1 MAGETRDD
9 GSDDV
14 PRRSISIEPEKWW
27 KNAQSRGERREEGEE
42 WKKEKKE
49 EIGGG
54 GPIKRGRERRRMNG
68 RAVWNL
74 GNAHSLLFSFF
85 PLSFFFLFPP
95 PPPPGRQSRL
105 TGFLT
110 SVGNIFGVIIAWFSD
125 SPYSQLLWMIRRMKE
140 SDERRGDWKNVSCDL
155 WSMVNWSTIKRY
167 DLLIIRCSAFVLR
180 LLRRIYI

>member
-95 PPPPGRQSRL
+95 PPSPPVDKADLPVSWPPSGI
-105 TGFLT
+105 F
-110 SVGNIFGVIIAWFSD
+110 SVSLSHD
-125 SPYSQLLWMIRRMKE
+125 SPILRTPSYCGWSGEWRRVTRGEGTGKTCRAIY
-140 SDERRGDWKNVSCDL
+140 DRWWIGRR
-155 WSMVNWSTIKRY
+155 
-167 DLLIIRCSAFVLR
+167 
-180 LLRRIYI
+180 

>member
-1 MAGETRDD
+1 MVGETRDD

-95 PPPPGRQSRL
+95 PPSPRSTKPTYR
-105 TGFLT
+105 FL
-110 SVGNIFGVIIAWFSD
+110 D
-125 SPYSQLLWMIRRMKE
+125 
-140 SDERRGDWKNVSCDL
+140 
-155 WSMVNWSTIKRY
+155 
-167 DLLIIRCSAFVLR
+167 
-180 LLRRIYI
+180 LRREYFRCHYRMILRFSVLPAIVDDQENEGEWREERGLEKRVVRFMIDGELVDDKTIWFTYYPV